1 MNKSHSNFSR
11 KRFLGALTLSTVGSI
26 LLPTPSFSQVSERGP
41 QLAPELVNEFV
52 RAGHGNLSEVKRM
65 LSKEPTLLHAS
76 WDWGGGDFETAID
89 AAAHMGS
96 RDVAVFLLE
105 KGARM
110 NLFVAAMLGKLKFI
124 KTLEKVFPDQLMT
137 TGAHGLSLMHHALKG
152 GKEAEKVVEY
162 LKKQG
167 IES

>member
-1 MNKSHSNFSR
+1 MNKSQANFSR
-11 KRFLGALTLSTVGSI
+11 KRFLGALTMGTVGSL
-26 LLPTPSFSQVSERGP
+26 LLPTPSFSQTSERGP
-41 QLAPELVNEFV
+41 QLAPEQVNEFV
-52 RAGHGNLSEVKRM
+52 RVGHGNLEVVKRM
-65 LSKEPTLLHAS
+65 LGEEPALLHAS

-89 AAAHMGS
+89 AAAHVGS
-96 RDVAVFLLE
+96 RDVAAFLLK

-110 NLFVAAMLGKLKFI
+110 NLFVAAMMGELKFV
-124 KTLEKVFPDQLMT
+124 KSLAKAFPDQLLT